1 MPLCGMRNFLKKK
14 CIIIL
19 LLFAIIDGPVTPE
32 AFSIDCLRLAA
43 GPGCPFQSDRLV
55 TLKLIVLTNTV
66 VVVVVAVVAVLLE
79 VRVRVGFR
87 PDRPESA
94 SGIPQS
100 INEQINYIVFH

>member
-1 MPLCGMRNFLKKK
+1 MRNFLKKK
-14 CIIIL
+14 IIIIL

-43 GPGCPFQSDRLV
+43 GAGCPFKSDRLV

-66 VVVVVAVVAVLLE
+66 VVVVVAAVVAVLLE